1 MDSTELVRVAKQG
14 DDEAFFQLV
23 SCHKEK
29 LYRIALGYLKNEE
42 DALEAVHE
50 ATCRAY
56 TKLHKL
62 RKPQFFGTWIVRI
75 LMNYCLNE
83 LRRRRRQTSIVH
95 EPIGSGQVVDSSR
108 IVIET
113 AIDKLE
119 PRYQQ
124 IIFLKYYEDYTIR
137 EIAEVL
143 GRKDS
148 TVKTWLY
155 RALKGLRSH
164 LRMEEEDR

>member
-62 RKPQFFGTWIVRI
+62 RKPQFLVSSVYLWPSNSPFD
-75 LMNYCLNE
+75 LFNSE
-83 LRRRRRQTSIVH
+83 QSITLISLA
-95 EPIGSGQVVDSSR
+95 P
-108 IVIET
+108 
-113 AIDKLE
+113 
-119 PRYQQ
+119 
-124 IIFLKYYEDYTIR
+124 
-137 EIAEVL
+137 
-143 GRKDS
+143 
-148 TVKTWLY
+148 
-155 RALKGLRSH
+155 
-164 LRMEEEDR
+164 